1 MPERIRRLG
10 FTLIELLVVIAII
23 AILAAILFPVFAK
36 ARESARRAS
45 CLSNMKQLGTGIM
58 MYVQDY
64 DECYMPRRGGGVG
77 NGGHWGYVIQPYV
90 KNDKLFI
97 CPSNTASN
105 NTTIGTP
112 VPDPGFRLRRSY
124 GVNGWI
130 FDNELFALTSAAVNT
145 PAQNIMIAEHTS
157 NHDDFAG
164 YWWGQTTYRDVG
176 YAGHNATW
184 NLMYFDGHAKNK
196 RPTATVTSNI
206 EWALNS
212 TTNNPADCVNWR
224 SGSGAAYSV
233 AACNELVAGMRLLE
247 ARYQ

>member
-1 MPERIRRLG
+1 MRERFRRSG

-36 ARESARRAS
+36 AREAARRAS
-45 CLSNMKQLGTGIM
+45 CLNNMKQMGTGIM

-64 DECYMPRRGGGVG
+64 DETYMPRRGGGIA

-90 KNDKLFI
+90 KNDKLWT
-97 CPSNTASN
+97 CPSNSASA

-124 GVNGWI
+124 GVNGWV
-130 FDNELFALTSAAVNT
+130 FDNELFGLNAARLQA
-145 PAQNIMIAEHTS
+145 PAQNILIAEHTA

-176 YAGHNATW
+176 FAGHAATW
-184 NLMYFDGHAKNK
+184 NLIYFDGHAKNK
-196 RPTATVTSNI
+196 RPTATVSTVN

-212 TTNNPADCVNWR
+212 TSASTADCPKWS
-224 SGSGAAYSV
+224 SGSGAVYSAR
-233 AACNELVAGMRLLE
+233 AALPVVLRCLTPRHP
-247 ARYQ
+247 

>member
-1 MPERIRRLG
+1 MRDRIRRLG

-23 AILAAILFPVFAK
+23 AILAAILFPVFSK
-36 ARESARRAS
+36 AREAGRRTS
-45 CLSNMKQLGTGIM
+45 CLSNMKQMGTGIM

-64 DECYMPRRGGGVG
+64 DETYMPRRGGGTL
-77 NGGHWGYVIQPYV
+77 NDGHWGYAIQPYV

-97 CPSNTASN
+97 CPSNGASSA
-105 NTTIGTP
+105 TTIGTP

-124 GVNGWI
+124 GINGWI
-130 FDNELFALTSAAVNT
+130 LDQELFGLNAAVVQT
-145 PAQNIMIAEHTS
+145 PAQNILIAEHTS

-164 YWWGQTTYRDVG
+164 YWWGQGTYRDVG
-176 YAGHNATW
+176 FAGHNATW

-196 RPTATVTSNI
+196 RPTATVSSNI

-212 TTNNPADCVNWR
+212 STNNPADCANLR
-224 SGSGAAYSV
+224 SGSGAAYSA
-233 AACNELVAGMRLLE
+233 AACTELIAGMRLLE

>member
-1 MPERIRRLG
+1 MRERIRRLG

-36 ARESARRAS
+36 AREAARRAS
-45 CLSNMKQLGTGIM
+45 CLNNMKQLGTGIM

-64 DECYMPRRGGGVG
+64 DESYMPRRGGGIA

-97 CPSNTASN
+97 CPSNDASN
-105 NTTIGTP
+105 STTIGTP

-130 FDNELFALTSAAVNT
+130 FDDELFGLRSARIDT
-145 PAQNIMIAEHTS
+145 PAQNIMIAEQTA

-164 YWWGQTTYRDVG
+164 YWWGQATYRDVG
-176 YAGHNATW
+176 FAGHSATV
-184 NLMYFDGHAKNK
+184 NLIYFDGHAKNK
-196 RPTATVTSNI
+196 RPSQTTSNTI

-212 TTNNPADCVNWR
+212 TSNRSTDCPSWR
-224 SGSGAAYSV
+224 SGVGNAYPQ
-233 AACNELVAGMRLLE
+233 AACDELIAGMQLLE
-247 ARYQ
+247 QKFK